1 MSSEKQ
7 HSPQHEELLKKQ
19 SLEQQEVKEVL
30 TFITKYAKPVAIVV
44 IAVCAFFLVD
54 RYFKSSR
61 LQKEIEADS
70 ALLEA
75 ASAYDYQAILDDY
88 GSTPSAPLAL
98 MGLARQTFNAGQYA
112 EADALYGKFIKKYDQ
127 HEMTVQAEYNQITCR
142 EAQGQIG
149 DAHLLYGEFVN
160 NHKDSYLAPLA
171 MIAQARCLESLSLL
185 ADAKQ
190 VYEDLVFS
198 YPGSSWAQMAEANLA
213 VVESQLK

>member
-30 TFITKYAKPVAIVV
+30 NFITKYAKPTAIFV
-44 IAVCAFFLVD
+44 IAVCAFFLVN
-54 RYFKSSR
+54 RFFKSSR
-61 LQKEIEADS
+61 LQKEIKADS
-70 ALLEA
+70 ALLQ
-75 ASAYDYQAILDDY
+75 ASSASDYQAILDDY

-98 MGLARQTFNAGQYA
+98 MGVARQTFHAGQYA
-112 EADALYGKFIKKYDQ
+112 GADALYGKFVKKYGN
-127 HEMTVQAEYNQITCR
+127 HEMAVQAEFNQITCR

-149 DAHLLYGEFVN
+149 DAHLLYGEFVKK
-160 NHKDSYLAPLA
+160 HKDSYLAPLA
-171 MIAQARCLESLSLL
+171 MISQARCLESLSLL

-198 YPGSSWAQMAEANLA
+198 YPGSSWAQMAEANLT
-213 VVESQLK
+213 VVESKLK

>member
-19 SLEQQEVKEVL
+19 SLEQQEVKEVMN
-30 TFITKYAKPVAIVV
+30 FITKYAKPTAIVV
-44 IAVCAFFLVD
+44 IAVCAFFLVN

-61 LQKEIEADS
+61 LQKEMKADA
-70 ALLEA
+70 ALLQA
-75 ASAYDYQAILDDY
+75 SSAYDYQAILDDY
-88 GSTPSAPLAL
+88 GSTPSASLAL

-112 EADALYGKFIKKYDQ
+112 EADALYGKFINKYSK
-127 HEMTVQAEYNQITCR
+127 HEMAVQAEFNQITCR

-149 DAHLLYGEFVN
+149 DAHLLYGEFVKK
-160 NHKDSYLAPLA
+160 HKDSYLAPLA

-198 YPGSSWAQMAEANLA
+198 YPGSSWAQMAEANLT
-213 VVESQLK
+213 VVESKLK

>member
-30 TFITKYAKPVAIVV
+30 NFITKYAKPAAIVV

-54 RYFKSSR
+54 RYLKSSR
-61 LQKEIEADS
+61 IQKEAEADA
-70 ALLEA
+70 ALLQA
-75 ASAYDYQAILDDY
+75 SSAYDYENILDDY

-98 MGLARQTFNAGQYA
+98 MGLARQTFNAGQYE
-112 EADALYGKFIKKYDQ
+112 EADALYSKFLKKYSK
-127 HEMTVQAEYNQITCR
+127 HEMAVQAEFNQITCR

-149 DAHLLYGEFVN
+149 DAHLLYGEFVK

-198 YPGSSWAQMAEANLA
+198 YPGSSWAQMAEANLT
-213 VVESQLK
+213 VVESRLK

>member
-30 TFITKYAKPVAIVV
+30 NFITKYAKPTAIVV

-61 LQKEIEADS
+61 LQKETKADA
-70 ALLEA
+70 ALLQ
-75 ASAYDYQAILDDY
+75 ASSASDYQAILDDY
-88 GSTPSAPLAL
+88 GSTPSASLAL
-98 MGLARQTFNAGQYA
+98 MGLARKTFNAGQFE
-112 EADALYGKFIKKYDQ
+112 EADALYGKFIKKYGK
-127 HEMTVQAEYNQITCR
+127 HEMAVQAEFNQITCR

-149 DAHLLYGEFVN
+149 DAHLLYGEFVKE
-160 NHKDSYLAPLA
+160 HKDSYLAPLA

-198 YPGSSWAQMAEANLA
+198 YPGSSWAQMAEANLT
-213 VVESQLK
+213 VVENKLK

>member
-7 HSPQHEELLKKQ
+7 HSPQHDELLKKQ

-70 ALLEA
+70 ALLQA
-75 ASAYDYQAILDDY
+75 ASADDYQAILDDY

-98 MGLARQTFNAGQYA
+98 MGLARQTFNAGQYD

-127 HEMTVQAEYNQITCR
+127 HEMTIQAEYNQITCR

-160 NHKDSYLAPLA
+160 NHRDSYLAPLA

-198 YPGSSWAQMAEANLA
+198 YPGSSWAQMTEANLA
-213 VVESQLK
+213 VVDKKLQ

>member
-1 MSSEKQ
+1 MSSKKQ

-30 TFITKYAKPVAIVV
+30 TFIRKYAKPTAIVTV
-44 IAVCAFFLVD
+44 AVCAFFLVD

-61 LQKEIEADS
+61 LQKEAKADA
-70 ALLEA
+70 ALLQA

-88 GSTPSAPLAL
+88 GSTPSAPPAL
-98 MGLARQTFNAGQYA
+98 MGLARQTFNAGQYE
-112 EADALYGKFIKKYDQ
+112 EADALYGRFLKKYGD
-127 HEMTVQAEYNQITCR
+127 HEMAVQAEFNQITCR
-142 EAQGQIG
+142 EAKGQIG

-160 NHKDSYLAPLA
+160 KHKDSYLAPLA

-198 YPGSSWAQMAEANLA
+198 YPGSSWAQMAEANLT
-213 VVESQLK
+213 VVESKLK

>member
-30 TFITKYAKPVAIVV
+30 NFIKKYSKPAAIVV

-61 LQKEIEADS
+61 IQKEIEADA
-70 ALLEA
+70 ALLKA
-75 ASAYDYQAILDDY
+75 ASAYDFQVILDEY

-98 MGLARQTFNAGQYA
+98 MGLARQTFNAGQYDEA
-112 EADALYGKFIKKYDQ
+112 EALYGKFRKKYGNHD
-127 HEMTVQAEYNQITCR
+127 MAVQAEFNQITCR
-142 EAQGQIG
+142 EAKGQIG

-160 NHKDSYLAPLA
+160 RHRDSYLAPLA

-198 YPGSSWAQMAEANLA
+198 YPGSGWAQMAEANLT
-213 VVESQLK
+213 VVESKLK

>member
-30 TFITKYAKPVAIVV
+30 NFITKYAKPAAIVI
-44 IAVCAFFLVD
+44 IAVCAFFLID
-54 RYFKSSR
+54 RYLKSSR
-61 LQKEIEADS
+61 LHKEIKADE
-70 ALLEA
+70 ALLQ
-75 ASAYDYQAILDDY
+75 ASSAFDYEAILDDY
-88 GSTPSAPLAL
+88 GSTPAAPLAL

-112 EADALYGKFIKKYDQ
+112 EADALYGKFLKKYGK
-127 HEMTVQAEYNQITCR
+127 HEMAVQAEFNQITCR

-149 DAHLLYGEFVN
+149 DAHLLYGEFVI
-160 NHKDSYLAPLA
+160 NHSDSYLAPLA
-171 MIAQARCLESLSLL
+171 MISQARCLESLSML

-198 YPGSSWAQMAEANLA
+198 YPGSSWAQMAEANLT
-213 VVESQLK
+213 VVESKLQ